1 MERGEVNRDHDYG
14 ARNGPA
20 PDGIAQLESDAG
32 SYRYQCDKDQWSGAP
47 PVCQERG
54 ALNEEW
60 DSQCNPQHEQSNA
73 WPPGRKRRE
82 RSLHQSPSRA
92 PRPKAYLRLRINA
105 FVQIR
110 IALMGYFRIAHSS
123 DFEVKRCATD
133 AAREDAAQRMR
144 SLQGRSAP
152 SRCLRWGDSAN
163 EASL

>member
-1 MERGEVNRDHDYG
+1 MERGEVNRDHGYSAHD
-14 ARNGPA
+14 GPTR
-20 PDGIAQLESDAG
+20 DRIAQQESDAG
-32 SYRYQCDKDQWSGAP
+32 SYRHQCDKDQQSGAP
-47 PVCQERG
+47 VCQDCG
-54 ALNEEW
+54 ALNEEG
-60 DSQCNPQHEQSNA
+60 DTQCNPQHEQSSA
-73 WPPGRKRRE
+73 WPPVRKRGE
-82 RSLHQSPSRA
+82 RSLHPSPSRA
-92 PRPKAYLRLRINA
+92 PRPKAHLHPRLNA